1 MEYTLG
7 SFTKRL
13 RELMYDNFPRL
24 EGRGFNPSGTPKHGE
39 HNEEIR
45 DIAFMNNPTF
55 MIDENT
61 NAFEIGNDYAEEYY
75 PYYHILEDT
84 PYIRKRNKAT
94 DKTKGSQ
101 AKVEKRSQRDYNII
115 SFNGKTFSREYARNV
130 RGKRNRLDQVSHW
143 VTSADGKQVFVNRES
158 NSYLN
163 EHYHYIEKMMSN
175 VILDQLAIEF
185 GMRSGRTQITS
196 LQEDYEALNIVDII
210 NSMVGD

>member
-1 MEYTLG
+1 
-7 SFTKRL
+7 
-13 RELMYDNFPRL
+13 MYDNFPRL
-24 EGRGFNPSGTPKHGE
+24 EGRGFNPSGTPKHKE

-143 VTSADGKQVFVNRES
+143 VTSTDGKQVFVNRES

-163 EHYHYIEKMMSN
+163 EHYHYIEKMMNN

>member
-55 MIDENT
+55 MINENT

-143 VTSADGKQVFVNRES
+143 VTSTDGKQVFVNRES

-163 EHYHYIEKMMSN
+163 EHYHYIEKMMNN